1 MDLTDACVSPMLVS
15 WLSGR
20 GKRAGMPTEIQMD
33 RKTLETIRR
42 NDLARA
48 NVRADLFLAARQLAR
63 ALAIARSSKEVR

>member
-1 MDLTDACVSPMLVS
+1 
-15 WLSGR
+15 
-20 GKRAGMPTEIQMD
+20 MPTEIQMD